1 MKKIYTLK
9 ETKGITSPKNLFDNI
24 KNININ
30 YNQENLILFCF
41 DTRNRIIHSEVLFKG
56 GINSTV
62 LDPKVLF
69 KIALLNNA
77 MSIIIA
83 HNHPSGDL
91 SPSIED
97 IKIFE
102 RLKQAG
108 DILTLCILDSIIFN
122 REEYYSLNNI

>member
-1 MKKIYTLK
+1 
-9 ETKGITSPKNLFDNI
+9 
-24 KNININ
+24 
-30 YNQENLILFCF
+30 
-41 DTRNRIIHSEVLFKG
+41 
-56 GINSTV
+56 
-62 LDPKVLF
+62 
-69 KIALLNNA
+69 